1 MALTVISAVVFSAVL
16 FVFNI
21 SAFRRMGAGK
31 AVKSA
36 FFLNLGVFLCGV
48 MAGVL
53 SFFLCRS
60 DGGAVPASPF
70 GEFATFAAVTAVFAA
85 AATLFCIICALLSP
99 KTFALRL
106 GFSFAWAVLLQIY
119 SYICATLTRAESFTA
134 FVYVLVFGIC
144 CSFWVQLSP
153 ALDFLRFSLSEKS
166 RRAIIGR
173 QEKRR
178 KAAET
183 RRKVREKRKSLK
195 K

>member
-21 SAFRRMGAGK
+21 SAFRKICVGK
-31 AVKSA
+31 AAKSA
-36 FFLNLGVFLCGV
+36 FFVNLGVFLCGAF
-48 MAGVL
+48 AGAL
-53 SFFLCRS
+53 SFFLCPIDS
-60 DGGAVPASPF
+60 AVSPF
-70 GEFATFAAVTAVFAA
+70 GDFSVFCAVTLSFAA

-106 GFSFAWAVLLQIY
+106 SFSFAWAVLLQIY
-119 SYICATLTRAESFTA
+119 SYICATLTRAEDFTA

-153 ALDFLRFSLSEKS
+153 ALDFLRFSVSEKS

-178 KAAET
+178 KAAEM
-183 RRKVREKRKSLK
+183 RRKLREKRKSLK

>member
-21 SAFRRMGAGK
+21 SAFRKICVGK

-36 FFLNLGVFLCGV
+36 FFANLGVFLCG
-48 MAGVL
+48 ACGGVL
-53 SFFLCRS
+53 SFFLCPRDS
-60 DGGAVPASPF
+60 AVSPF
-70 GEFATFAAVTAVFAA
+70 GDFSVFCAVTLTFAA

-99 KTFALRL
+99 QTVALRL
-106 GFSFAWAVLLQIY
+106 GFSFATAVLLQLY
-119 SYICATLTRAESFTA
+119 SYICASLTRTEGFTR
-134 FVYVLVFGIC
+134 FGYVLAFGIG

-166 RRAIIGR
+166 RREVAER
-173 QEKRR
+173 EEKRR
-178 KAAET
+178 KAAEM